1 MISTSRS
8 FNVTPFIATRTKFL
22 LGLAAAFLVSGILT
36 LYLIWKPPT
45 LPSPS
50 TLQVTSQVAGIS
62 QEVRSWVLD
71 YQDLAQATTRHQ
83 AFWKLF
89 AILQA
94 NEDAARSIEKL
105 VLSQQDDNTDLL
117 AIAVGALSSEGSP
130 KAQQALSDIL
140 QAFDS
145 DAQKAMTVMPQI
157 MLLEQPQDF
166 LFDELQAFIRKSPNA
181 LLQEDAELVLAGL
194 SQRAS
199 ETNVSLTQK
208 INSWID
214 QKKAHLSDDSKNLAH
229 YLDLLGNT
237 ANESSLN
244 EILPFLGHEDAEVRE
259 RAAFALRLFQNEK
272 ASSALRQRISIEENP
287 QVKQRAIDA
296 LSYSHST

>member
-1 MISTSRS
+1 MFTSINTSAGIVIRIR
-8 FNVTPFIATRTKFL
+8 VL
-22 LGLAAAFLVSGILT
+22 LELGALFLVGSL
-36 LYLIWKPPT
+36 LSFCLIWQSAIFSSSSVPQNASEAT
-45 LPSPS
+45 N
-50 TLQVTSQVAGIS
+50 VS
-62 QEVRSWVLD
+62 QEVRSWLSQ
-71 YQDLAQATTRHQ
+71 YHDLSQAPVRDQ
-83 AFWKLF
+83 AFWKLIT
-89 AILQA
+89 ILQSD
-94 NEDAARSIEKL
+94 EDAAQSIERA
-105 VLSQQDDNTDLL
+105 VLLQQNDNLEVL

-145 DAQKAMTVMPQI
+145 DAQKAITVMPQI

-199 ETNVSLTQK
+199 QMNVSLAQR
-208 INSWID
+208 INSWMN
-214 QKKAHLSDDSKNLAH
+214 QKKAQLSDDSKNLAH

-237 ANESSLN
+237 ANESFLN

-259 RAAFALRLFQNEK
+259 RAVFALRLFQNER
-272 ASSALRQRISIEENP
+272 AASALRQRISIEENP

-296 LSYSHST
+296 LSYLHST